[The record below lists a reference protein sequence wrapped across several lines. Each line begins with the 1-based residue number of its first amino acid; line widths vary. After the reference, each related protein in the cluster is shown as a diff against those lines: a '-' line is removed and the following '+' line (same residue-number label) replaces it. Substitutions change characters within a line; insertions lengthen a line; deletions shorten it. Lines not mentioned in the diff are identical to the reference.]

1 MLGGMTAALRIPTQA
16 PSVHLIGSPMSH
28 DHRLHLTV
36 FGATGSVGRHVV
48 DQALAQGHLVT
59 AFTRHPGSIEPAT
72 GLEVVG
78 GDVLDP
84 MAVRAAVEGRDAVV
98 VALGDGRR
106 GGVREAGTRTIVQAM
121 TDLGVRRLVCQ
132 STLGA
137 GDSRGNLD
145 LVWKYLMFGLLLRK
159 AYADHQRQEDVV
171 RASGLDW
178 TILRPAAFTD
188 GPTTGSYR
196 HGFGPDDR
204 STTLKISR
212 ADVAHALLRQVTD
225 STGVGRAVSVSY

>member
-1 MLGGMTAALRIPTQA
+1 
-16 PSVHLIGSPMSH
+16 
-28 DHRLHLTV
+28 
-36 FGATGSVGRHVV
+36 
-48 DQALAQGHLVT
+48 
-59 AFTRHPGSIEPAT
+59 
-72 GLEVVG
+72 
-78 GDVLDP
+78 VLDP
-84 MAVRAAVEGRDAVV
+84 AAVRKAIQGRDAVI

-106 GGVREAGTRTIVQAM
+106 GGVREAGTRAVVEAM

-145 LVWKYLMFGLLLRK
+145 LIWKHVMFGLLLRR

-171 RASGLDW
+171 RASTLDW

-188 GPTTGSYR
+188 GPATGRYL

-212 ADVAHALLRQVTD
+212 ADVAHALLRQVSD
-225 STGVGRAVSVSY
+225 PAGVGRAIAVSS

>member
-1 MLGGMTAALRIPTQA
+1 
-16 PSVHLIGSPMSH
+16 MSH
-28 DHRLHLTV
+28 AQPLHLTV

-48 DQALAQGHLVT
+48 DQALAQGQRVT
-59 AFTRHPGSIEPAT
+59 AFTRNPERIEPAAR
-72 GLEVVG
+72 LEVSG

-84 MAVRAAVEGRDAVV
+84 TAVRTAVEGRDAVI
-98 VALGDGRR
+98 VALGDGRL
-106 GGVREAGTRTIVQAM
+106 GGVREAGTRTVVEAM

-145 LVWKYLMFGLLLRK
+145 LIWKHLMFGLLLRK

-171 RASGLDW
+171 RASTLDW

-188 GPTTGSYR
+188 GPATGTYR

-212 ADVAHALLRQVTD
+212 ADVAHALLRHVTD
-225 STGVGRAVSVSY
+225 PAGVGRAVAVSY

>member
-1 MLGGMTAALRIPTQA
+1 
-16 PSVHLIGSPMSH
+16 MSH
-28 DHRLHLTV
+28 EPLALTV
-36 FGATGSVGRHVV
+36 FGATGSVGRCVT
-48 DQALAQGHLVT
+48 DQALAQGHQVT
-59 AFTRHPGSIEPAT
+59 AFTRRPGSIEPAP
-72 GLEVVG
+72 GLEIRV
-78 GDVLDP
+78 GDVLEP
-84 MAVRAAVEGRDAVV
+84 VAVRAAVDGRDAVI

-106 GGVREAGTRTIVQAM
+106 GTVRAAGTENVVQAM
-121 TDLGVRRLVCQ
+121 TELGVRRLVCQ

-137 GDSRGNLD
+137 GDSRGNLN
-145 LVWKYLMFGLLLRK
+145 LVWRHLMFGLLLRR

-188 GPTTGSYR
+188 GPLTESYR

-212 ADVAHALLRQVTD
+212 ADVAHALLREVAD
-225 STGVGRAVSVSY
+225 PAGVGRAVAVSY

>member
-1 MLGGMTAALRIPTQA
+1 
-16 PSVHLIGSPMSH
+16 MSH
-28 DHRLHLTV
+28 EPTLHLTV
-36 FGATGSVGRHVV
+36 FGATGSVGRHVI
-48 DQALAQGHLVT
+48 DQALARGHRVT
-59 AFTRHPGSIEPAT
+59 AFTRHPESIQPAA
-72 GLEVVG
+72 GLEVCA
-78 GDVLDP
+78 GDVLDAT
-84 MAVRAAVEGRDAVV
+84 AVRAAVAGRDAVI

-106 GGVREAGTRTIVQAM
+106 GGVREAGTRTVVQAM

-145 LVWKYLMFGLLLRK
+145 LMWKHLMFGLLLRR

-171 RASGLDW
+171 RASALDW

-188 GPTTGSYR
+188 GPATGTYR

-225 STGVGRAVSVSY
+225 PAGVGRAVAVSY